1 MRICSGSA
9 LLWVCTAGSWAII
22 NPNFTPKDLVAQSDL
37 VLSVRLKP
45 AGSPLEWTLVAEKS
59 IKGVSQGENVASLA
73 ACSKDHLEDITQAL
87 KACAAEGRPAVLF
100 AGGAGEE
107 KRAYLH
113 VGGQWLGVRATADRR
128 WEITGPASQMSGTY
142 EGGTDSLIRMAE
154 YLAREPDAFVLV
166 NAGIRWVSQTRV
178 GRIEREGEA
187 PAEPHPG
194 KGWHGRSL
202 ALPGRSLA
210 GEAGGLDAVEIGEP
224 RRTHLFVASSAGDRL
239 YAPRKDED
247 EFDDATARA
256 GLDSRSRVFLWL
268 DVNGDGLADLV
279 TWDGSSVSVRLA
291 TREGTFRRDGGRGT
305 GDAGKEGGRGEG
317 RGTREDPEKK
327 ALDPRPSGLAPP
339 ASPLRPR
346 PFPTAG
352 PAWEFRPPA
361 ACIGLAACGRR
372 GAPGVLVS
380 TGGLPVLLAAG
391 PGGWRA
397 AALPDGPAAQESLGQ
412 HSPCIVADLDNDGFA
427 DVLLP
432 AERGGILWR
441 GTAAGFAPPVGTNVS
456 TGGGRALAAVGD
468 FGAHG
473 ALDIFLAGATRN
485 SLWENDGRGG
495 FADVL
500 RTCGSLRLK
509 CPTRALAVRA
519 MDLNHDGRLDLALGY
534 EAANFQY
541 HFDRGFRTFGEEREV
556 RLPGRDG
563 SGQRAFAEADFNQDG
578 SLDLAVLFTHGELT
592 CYYNDRA
599 ESPGLRLRL
608 PRGVTGPVTASCWLR
623 PRDPMCT
630 GTVSVTGHSPGS
642 YVTVRSPG
650 EVAIRYRLPGKPE
663 QTQTVTVAGEPKE
676 VILSEKGTE

>member
-1 MRICSGSA
+1 MRICVGSA
-9 LLWVCTAGSWAII
+9 LLWAWTAGSWAII

-45 AGSPLEWTLVAEKS
+45 AGSPLEWTLVADKS
-59 IKGVSQGENVASLA
+59 IKGSSHGEHAASLA

-87 KACAAEGRPAVLF
+87 KACAEEGRPAVLF
-100 AGGAGEE
+100 AGAAGEE
-107 KRAYLH
+107 KRAFLH
-113 VGGQWLGVRATADRR
+113 VGGQWLGVRPTADRR

-154 YLAREPDAFVLV
+154 YLAREPDAFVPV
-166 NAGIRWVSQTRV
+166 NAGIRWLSHARV
-178 GRIEREGEA
+178 GRIE
-187 PAEPHPG
+187 
-194 KGWHGRSL
+194 
-202 ALPGRSLA
+202 
-210 GEAGGLDAVEIGEP
+210 GEAGGMDAAEIGEARP
-224 RRTHLFVASSAGDRL
+224 STGSGRPEPAEGRRTHLFVASSAGDRL

-247 EFDDATARA
+247 AFDDATARA
-256 GLDSRSRVFLWL
+256 GLDSRSRAFIWL

-279 TWDGSSVSVRLA
+279 TWDGSSVSLRLA
-291 TREGTFRRDGGRGT
+291 TREGTF
-305 GDAGKEGGRGEG
+305 K
-317 RGTREDPEKK
+317 
-327 ALDPRPSGLAPP
+327 S
-339 ASPLRPR
+339 
-346 PFPTAG
+346 AG

-361 ACIGLAACGRR
+361 ACIGLAACGIR

-380 TGGLPVLLAAG
+380 TDGLPILLAAEPG
-391 PGGWRA
+391 GLRQAQAAPSLSRGGWRA
-397 AALPDGPAAQESLGQ
+397 AALPDGPAAQESLGE

-441 GTAAGFAPPVGTNVS
+441 GAAAGFAPPVRTNVS
-456 TGGGRALAAVGD
+456 TGGGRAIAAVGD

-500 RTCGSLRLK
+500 RNCGSLRLK

-519 MDLNHDGRLDLALGY
+519 MDLNHDGWLDLAVGY
-534 EAANFQY
+534 EAGNFLY
-541 HFDRGFRTFGEEREV
+541 HFNRGFRTFGEEREV
-556 RLPGRDG
+556 RLPGANP

-599 ESPGLRLRL
+599 DSPGLRLRL
-608 PRGVTGPVTASCWLR
+608 PRGVTGPVTARCWLR
-623 PRDPMCT
+623 PRYPMCT

-650 EVAIRYRLPGKPE
+650 EVTIRYRLPGKPE
-663 QTQTVTVAGEPKE
+663 QTQTVTVASGPKE

>member
-1 MRICSGSA
+1 MRHTAERCDEKEEVAMRICSGSA
-9 LLWVCTAGSWAII
+9 LLWVWTAGSWAII

-37 VLSVRLKP
+37 ILSVRLKP
-45 AGSPLEWTLVAEKS
+45 AGSPLEWRLVADKS
-59 IKGVSQGENVASLA
+59 IKGVSQGEHSASLA

-87 KACAAEGRPAVLF
+87 NACSKEGRPAILF
-100 AGGAGEE
+100 AGGGDGE

-113 VGGQWLGVRATADRR
+113 VGGQWLGVRATADHR

-154 YLAREPDAFVLV
+154 YLAREPDAFVPV
-166 NAGIRWVSQTRV
+166 NAGIRWLSQAKV
-178 GRIEREGEA
+178 GRIE
-187 PAEPHPG
+187 
-194 KGWHGRSL
+194 
-202 ALPGRSLA
+202 

-247 EFDDATARA
+247 AFDDATARA
-256 GLDSRSRVFLWL
+256 GLDSRSRAFLWL

-291 TREGTFRRDGGRGT
+291 TREGTFRR
-305 GDAGKEGGRGEG
+305 GEG
-317 RGTREDPEKK
+317 RG
-327 ALDPRPSGLAPP
+327 
-339 ASPLRPR
+339 
-346 PFPTAG
+346 AG
-352 PAWEFRPPA
+352 DEGKPGWEFRPQA
-361 ACIGLAACGRR
+361 GCTGLAACGSR
-372 GAPGVLVS
+372 GAPGVLIS
-380 TGGLPVLLAAG
+380 TDGLPILLAAG
-391 PGGWRA
+391 PGGWRS

-412 HSPCIVADLDNDGFA
+412 HSPCTVADLDNDGFA

-441 GTAAGFAPPVGTNVS
+441 GTAAGFAPPVRSNVS

-495 FADVL
+495 FAEVL

-519 MDLNHDGRLDLALGY
+519 MDLNHDGWLDLAVGY
-534 EAANFQY
+534 DAANFQY
-541 HFDRGFRTFGEEREV
+541 HFNRGFRTFGEEREV
-556 RLPGRDG
+556 RLPGPAAQPGPDRP
-563 SGQRAFAEADFNQDG
+563 GQRAFAEADFNQDG

-599 ESPGLRLRL
+599 DSPGLRLRL

-623 PRDPMCT
+623 TRDPICT

-650 EVAIRYRLPGKPE
+650 EVTIRYRLPGKPE
-663 QTQTVTVAGEPKE
+663 QTQTVTVASGPKE